1 MLDEKINIMVDR
13 TICYRPVEGKQ
24 RIYHIS
30 INGNYIN
37 HELSL
42 KEITTLR
49 ALLTHIIYDE
59 KREMSRVYKQV
70 IEST

>member
-24 RIYHIS
+24 RLYHIS
-30 INGNYIN
+30 INGSFIN
-37 HELSL
+37 HDLSL
-42 KEITTLR
+42 KEIITLQG
-49 ALLTHIIYDE
+49 LLTHIIRDE